1 MLKNFN
7 FLLTYLFNLGIII
20 FYFEL
25 FLFYI
30 SLEYKLPR
38 TGIFFC
44 FYVLYSLEPRTMPGT

>member
-30 SLEYKLPR
+30 SLEYKLPNQE
-38 TGIFFC
+38 F
-44 FYVLYSLEPRTMPGT
+44 LS